1 MEIRDLE
8 AKLRQAY
15 VNRALAVQIAQK
27 EVAQKREKELREAE
41 HQVFYAMYSIFFIAS
56 MSLPEL
62 LVFNAIFLHS
72 RELKP
77 KG

>member
-27 EVAQKREKELREAE
+27 EVTQKREKELMEAE
-41 HQVFYAMYSIFFIAS
+41 HQVIHI
-56 MSLPEL
+56 LLEL
-62 LVFNAIFLHS
+62 LQ
-72 RELKP
+72 
-77 KG
+77 